1 MKAYVDENKKRGK
14 YKCVERER
22 VQKRGG
28 KKVISKRKRTIV
40 KKYTRKKYPEEGGH
54 DEKKA
59 KHTSTESHELETYLG
74 ILYATLSLAISPRRI
89 PLLS

>member
-28 KKVISKRKRTIV
+28 KVVSKRKRTIV
-40 KKYTRKKYPEEGGH
+40 KKYTRKKYPEEDGH
-54 DEKKA
+54 DEKRQNI
-59 KHTSTESHELETYLG
+59 H
-74 ILYATLSLAISPRRI
+74 
-89 PLLS
+89 PLKVMS